1 MAASAATPRES
12 WCAPRAPRAGGWRRV
27 GAPTAPGRAGAP
39 RVVAPPPGIIAYLA
53 RRRAG
58 SVVLGVD
65 ISASPRAAASRRL
78 ARRVRRRARAGP
90 RFPPGASPGD
100 AGDAASSDGDD
111 DSDDDGD
118 ATPAALE
125 DAARAL
131 AEARR
136 LSDELANEASA
147 RLREAESSAGVELS
161 LDEDDDGAGG
171 AQATARPAA
180 RDLRDLDPPEG
191 SSSLVDASSSRPSAR
206 HRRAVRNLFRR
217 VRGLQALTDGELDA
231 LRAANE
237 AKKAAKRE
245 ARRMEKEKRREEKT
259 ALKAAEKAR
268 RAAERAAKER
278 SREAQR
284 AEVNERKRAGK
295 AKKTT
300 EAAEASPSNA
310 RTRSRASS
318 PYDQLRGEF
327 DKAKL
332 LRFFSRRPGV
342 VAARLAVVLKV
353 FAGVIRAWRREESLP
368 PEDRRRAAVLREALA
383 GLGPVFVKIGQTLSQ
398 RADLIGE
405 EAADALKSL
414 QCENDP
420 FPDDVAH
427 RAIAEDLNHRGP
439 LAPGP
444 RFASACSDPTAS
456 PLFASFSSRPVAAA
470 SLGQVYKAETWAG
483 ESVAVKVQR
492 PEAVRQVALDW
503 TVWSLCLSAL
513 KRAWRSKANL
523 SDIADEVGEGVFKE
537 LDYVSEAR
545 NADEF
550 NAKHA
555 WLGFVRAPRW
565 YPEYTGP
572 SGSARVLTTE
582 WIEGRQISELPQE
595 KRLVMAQMAVEAC
608 VAQLCYTGFVHA
620 DPHEGNL
627 LFDERDGSLV
637 FLDFGLVSRVED
649 HIMEGFARGI
659 QCMIA
664 GDWLGLTYVFRDV
677 GMCPSDA
684 FYRKVPDPKY
694 IAQSDDEVPDRVSRD
709 EDEATRARSGETR
722 EGNAKK
728 RRRLR
733 KKKIPTV
740 EQPCPPEEMA
750 RAIEACLKNEEG
762 GRSRFGALAT
772 GLGSMS
778 SRYKFL
784 TPPYI
789 VLLVR
794 TFLTLEGIAAKADPD
809 FNIYV
814 ASLPYAVRRAMAPA
828 TEEGRRAMRAAFLN
842 EADNTVRW
850 DRIAE
855 LLGGEGG
862 GGGETTKNT
871 AAEAEEEGES
881 TGDAR
886 EGRLPPT
893 EAEMENAIFAEMAFG
908 SGDESDGGNELDAL
922 RPMAEA
928 GEQLLSEAMDVAAD
942 AAAAEKEKARSQNSD
957 ARASGSDSDS
967 DSLSR
972 VDVDSD
978 RALAKEGQALIAR
991 RSQEV
996 VGRLMG
1002 AREGAALRRVSYDAD
1017 SVSLASYLASPAAA
1031 PLRERGVA
1039 VMADVLRG
1047 VWDVRREARRRL
1059 EEEKARWPESDAA
1072 RLIREREEKTKRR
1085 ALAVIAAGHLRRL
1098 AREGPRGVALVCSLA
1113 ATAARMTLAAVW
1125 AAVAETVRAWTANAR
1140 AAIGNVLRGFRGGRA
1155 EETRDG
1161 GEGEGDDF
1169 KGAESTPS

>member
-1 MAASAATPRES
+1 MPTAARKAQQVSPPKIVDRPRGAHTLAAPPANDGGVGGDPEGVVVRVARAARGRM
-12 WCAPRAPRAGGWRRV
+12 APRRRADR
-27 GAPTAPGRAGAP
+27 PG
-39 RVVAPPPGIIAYLA
+39 A
-53 RRRAG
+53 RRRAARRRPAARENRLPRASSRRVG
-58 SVVLGVD
+58 RPRRRRLRVAARRRV
-65 ISASPRAAASRRL
+65 ASPRAASPASR
-78 ARRVRRRARAGP
+78 ARGP
-90 RFPPGASPGD
+90 PPPQGASPGD

-111 DSDDDGD
+111 DDSDDDDD

-180 RDLRDLDPPEG
+180 RDLDPPEG

-217 VRGLQALTDGELDA
+217 VRGLQALTDGELAA

-278 SREAQR
+278 SRGAQR
-284 AEVNERKRAGK
+284 AEANERRRAEK

-300 EAAEASPSNA
+300 EAAEASPANA

-383 GLGPVFVKIGQTLSQ
+383 SLGPVFVKIGQTLSQ

-483 ESVAVKVQR
+483 EAVAVKVQR

-722 EGNAKK
+722 ERNAKK

-842 EADNTVRW
+842 EADNSVRW

-862 GGGETTKNT
+862 GGGETTKKT

-886 EGRLPPT
+886 EGQLPPT

-908 SGDESDGGNELDAL
+908 SGDESDGRNELDAL

-957 ARASGSDSDS
+957 ARASDSDSDS

-1031 PLRERGVA
+1031 PFA
-1039 VMADVLRG
+1039 
-1047 VWDVRREARRRL
+1047 
-1059 EEEKARWPESDAA
+1059 S
-1072 RLIREREEKTKRR
+1072 
-1085 ALAVIAAGHLRRL
+1085 
-1098 AREGPRGVALVCSLA
+1098 
-1113 ATAARMTLAAVW
+1113 
-1125 AAVAETVRAWTANAR
+1125 
-1140 AAIGNVLRGFRGGRA
+1140 
-1155 EETRDG
+1155 
-1161 GEGEGDDF
+1161 
-1169 KGAESTPS
+1169 GASR